1 MSYYCPVCRCHER
14 GGAGVG
20 PGSEKVEGAGL
31 GLLEQPG
38 ISEILSRPAI
48 TSEDDVV
55 AARSVHPFERIGG
68 NRLRRRCRRGA
79 QHPAGGAPAASCGSC
94 HTVHRPQAESD
105 WLTSHLQL
113 LPDAVRKTHTPGV
126 PRHRGGDRTP
136 RRCPPSDGASSF
148 SGVPAALPRS
158 GRRPLLE
165 TGHRLRL
172 GSRGG
177 DGIRQARTE
186 RRRHESSGAASGPPG
201 NSTRESLS
209 SCTRRAQLP
218 EREELRL
225 LEEETAILDER
236 LEVAGSHHH
245 DLERLQKRYDD
256 DLSAVLAKREQERGL
271 LYSGQVT
278 AMRELQSLE
287 EEVAAL
293 GRRQRV
299 VEDKLLEVME
309 QLEPSTA
316 DLEDLRSRR
325 EELGAADR
333 QDAGAAGRSGR
344 RDRRGVRAG
353 ADRTCRLGGRY
364 CP

>member
-1 MSYYCPVCRCHER
+1 MNP
-14 GGAGVG
+14 
-20 PGSEKVEGAGL
+20 
-31 GLLEQPG
+31 LEQLLDLQG
-38 ISEILSRPAI
+38 LDTRIAQL
-48 TSEDDVV
+48 
-55 AARSVHPFERIGG
+55 VH
-68 NRLRRRCRRGA
+68 
-79 QHPAGGAPAASCGSC
+79 
-94 HTVHRPQAESD
+94 
-105 WLTSHLQL
+105 
-113 LPDAVRKTHTPGV
+113 
-126 PRHRGGDRTP
+126 
-136 RRCPPSDGASSF
+136 
-148 SGVPAALPRS
+148 
-158 GRRPLLE
+158 
-165 TGHRLRL
+165 
-172 GSRGG
+172 
-177 DGIRQARTE
+177 
-186 RRRHESSGAASGPPG
+186 
-201 NSTRESLS
+201 
-209 SCTRRAQLP
+209 RRAQLP

-325 EELGAADR
+325 EELAQRIDKTLERLAA
-333 QDAGAAGRSGR
+333 AAGEIDAECEQVRTERADLAAGIAPDLIERYEGLRRQIGGVAVARLHGTSCLGCHLTLPLMEVDRLRRLPDVGEAPSGGI
-344 RDRRGVRAG
+344 DKGSA
-353 ADRTCRLGGRY
+353 TCSSCGRILVL
-364 CP
+364 